1 MFWWCSCT
9 QMNVSTW
16 DFDHQLGC
24 QSVNFQR
31 LSNNICSQIP
41 SKLSEDVDYS
51 TWRRKTY
58 FSTKTLVYTKR
69 TIKGRGWIL
78 IFILSAWESCV
89 KSQSSF
95 IFFHPSKVTT
105 QFCLWKLKMFFSSLR
120 CAGCLSLQIQSC
132 DCGNDADSEPR

>member
-95 IFFHPSKVTT
+95 IFFSPKQSNNSVLPLKAQDVLQ
-105 QFCLWKLKMFFSSLR
+105 QFEVCRLFISSNTELWLW
-120 CAGCLSLQIQSC
+120 
-132 DCGNDADSEPR
+132 